1 MRASMFFQ
9 GKLFKLGYDTSLG
22 KILDEVTRR
31 FLHLHRNRL

>member
-22 KILDEVTRR
+22 KILDEVTRYLDAGR
-31 FLHLHRNRL
+31 